1 MSKIEWTEKTWNPII
16 GCDKVSEGCK
26 NCYAMRMAW
35 RLMHNPKTAAK
46 YEGVAKKTEGGAI
59 NWTGNLNFLSDVLT
73 LPLRTKKPT
82 VWFVNS
88 MSDLFHDEVPNEWID
103 AVMQVIEHTPHHTYQ
118 VLTKRP
124 GRMAAYFN
132 AYYPYLYKKAGY
144 KGLENLWLGV
154 SVEHQKA
161 ADERIP
167 HLLAT
172 PAAVRFVSCEPL
184 LGPVDLTCIRQYNG
198 EGEHIASYQVLWPIN
213 NCGDSN
219 RPAIDWVIVGGE
231 SGPNAR
237 PMHPDW
243 VRMLRKHCHAAGVPF
258 FFKQWGEYRSYSFFD
273 NGRVTESIP
282 LAHMSNPSLYYT
294 GSEWLPIFGK
304 LDAGIAFRHAV
315 ACKLGK
321 KAAGRMIDGR
331 EWNEVP
337 AK

>member
-46 YEGVAKKTEGGAI
+46 YDGVAKKTEGGAI

-172 PAAVRFVSCEPL
+172 PAAVRFLSCEPL
-184 LGPVDLTCIRQYNG
+184 LGPVD
-198 EGEHIASYQVLWPIN
+198 IAKACGTSAIAKGFSYLSFQEIQ
-213 NCGDSN
+213 
-219 RPAIDWVIVGGE
+219 WVIVGGE

-243 VRMLRKHCHAAGVPF
+243 ARSLRDQCQAAGVPF
-258 FFKQWGEYRSYSFFD
+258 FFKQWGEWVPELQISKELLPSGFF
-273 NGRVTESIP
+273 RVGCFTNAEGEGAKIDT
-282 LAHMSNPSLYYT
+282 Y
-294 GSEWLPIFGK
+294 K
-304 LDAGIAFRHAV
+304 V
-315 ACKLGK
+315 GK
-321 KAAGRMIDGR
+321 KATGRMLDGR

-337 AK
+337 GK